1 MTRMIRASL
10 ALAALSLVALSQP
23 TEAGPNTMPELVEE
37 LETWLDDNSPWP
49 RRDSLPSIRMLPPSL
64 AAGQYGSAGHA
75 GGTLRAF
82 YDDRTETITLVSPW
96 NMRDPADQS
105 ILLHE
110 LAHHRQAPHHWYCAG
125 AQELPAYELQAA
137 WAEEH
142 GAEVAINWIAAV
154 LESGCTRRD
163 IHPD

>member
-64 AAGQYGSAGHA
+64 AARRKA
-75 GGTLRAF
+75 
-82 YDDRTETITLVSPW
+82 
-96 NMRDPADQS
+96 
-105 ILLHE
+105 
-110 LAHHRQAPHHWYCAG
+110 APPHFEDAG
-125 AQELPAYELQAA
+125 AGLSCQLKGPSKGPLPKFRTAA
-137 WAEEH
+137 K
-142 GAEVAINWIAAV
+142 
-154 LESGCTRRD
+154 
-163 IHPD
+163 PDEIPASRL

>member
-10 ALAALSLVALSQP
+10 ALAALSLFAFSQP
-23 TEAGPNTMPELVEE
+23 IEAAPKSMPELVEE

-49 RRDSLPSIRMLPPSL
+49 RRDSLPAIRMLPPSL
-64 AAGQYGSAGHA
+64 VAGHYGSAGFA
-75 GGTLRAF
+75 GGRLRAF

-96 NMRDPADQS
+96 NMHDLTDQS

-110 LAHHRQAPHHWYCAG
+110 LTHHRQAPHHWYCPG
-125 AQELPAYELQAA
+125 AQELPAYKLQAA

-142 GAEVAINWIAAV
+142 DAEVAINWIAAV